1 MKKIVYLL
9 LLLWCQCSCS
19 DELLDG
25 PARPVLAADSVRV
38 TLGFNSLSFE
48 SPFSAG
54 TRSAGTRT
62 FAVSPDGVE
71 AELVEMP
78 VPLTRSG
85 EEDRVYGFWVLQF
98 DGTAATSVMTRKA
111 YYNCPSGTLNS
122 TLVTLDAG
130 TGQQRIV
137 VIANAGSSNNNSIS
151 PIRMNL
157 SQGTSTYNDLLS
169 LNYFPDKTDQTAYPL
184 YRDRYPDATNN
195 PVWRALRVM
204 CGVAD
209 AKITAGMSALYISL
223 RRNVSKITI
232 LPVELDASLQT
243 GDYPLWQ
250 ASLVN
255 IPASSYL
262 LPMGR
267 GSLFPG
273 TGAGYT
279 GHQWPSAPSAGD
291 YTIPQKTFD
300 VSVNLF
306 PSVAGLTLIE
316 RQAKAP
322 VGSTQLQV
330 VGYDTT
336 YNKFDS
342 DKKVPIIRKSILF
355 HIPLGTNFTDNF
367 SIPPNHDLTYKVRL
381 KAPAAGEGSAGETR
395 FVPGYFG
402 GILVGLDKNGTEVAA
417 ASGNAKV
424 WRFSKKIEVYP
435 QNNRCLMLEDEAWL
449 HPTDQDNVY
458 FGRDTMRWKR
468 KSGYS
473 PSVAGKCTEIM
484 DGFENSRTTAASLE
498 GGYRMLVSSL
508 GYRLENVINP
518 GSDVSQPGW
527 WYAPAIGQ
535 LIGIWIAGSGLIS
548 TMSGNG
554 FWSSTLE
561 SSGNQAYIMTLKG
574 EVRRVDVIEDRY
586 HGRAVRNLPNP

>member
-9 LLLWCQCSCS
+9 LLLWCLCSCS

-54 TRSAGTRT
+54 PRT

-98 DGTAATSVMTRKA
+98 NGTAATSVMTRKQ
-111 YYNCPSGTLNS
+111 YYNCPSGTLSAS
-122 TLVTLDAG
+122 TVTLNAG

-137 VIANAGSSNNNSIS
+137 VIANAGCNNSNSIS
-151 PIRMNL
+151 PIRMDLTVNV
-157 SQGTSTYNDLLS
+157 STYNDLLS
-169 LNYFPDKTDQTAYPL
+169 LHYFPDKTDQTAYPL

-195 PVWRALRVM
+195 LVWRALRVM

-209 AKITAGMSALYISL
+209 ARITAGMSALYISL

-232 LPVELDASLQT
+232 LPVELDASLKT

-279 GHQWPSAPSAGD
+279 GHQWPPVPVAES

-300 VSVNLF
+300 VPVNLF

-322 VGSTQLQV
+322 NGSTHLQV
-330 VGYDTT
+330 MGYKIEYHRFDTLQQ
-336 YNKFDS
+336 
-342 DKKVPIIRKSILF
+342 VPIIKRSVIF
-355 HIPLGTNFTDNF
+355 RIPLGTNFTDNF
-367 SIPPNHDLTYKVRL
+367 SIPPNHDLTYKIRL

-395 FVPGYFG
+395 FVPGS
-402 GILVGLDKNGTEVAA
+402 VGL
-417 ASGNAKV
+417 
-424 WRFSKKIEVYP
+424 EVYP
-435 QNNRCLMLEDEAWL
+435 QNNRCLMKERDAYLED
-449 HPTDQDNVY
+449 NKY
-458 FGRDTMRWKR
+458 FGSETMRWRRKGAIFNTYFPKR
-468 KSGYS
+468 MMELMNGKTN
-473 PSVAGKCTEIM
+473 SVAVAQEMVYGPFCM
-484 DGFENSRTTAASLE
+484 VTA
-498 GGYRMLVSSL
+498 SL
-508 GYRLENVINP
+508 GYRLENQL
-518 GSDVSQPGW
+518 SASASLMYQDAW

-535 LIGIWIAGSGLIS
+535 LLGIWIAGSGIIS
-548 TMSGNG
+548 TMSGVEG
-554 FWSSTLE
+554 FWSSTLDNT
-561 SSGNQAYIMTLKG
+561 GNQAYLMTLKG
-574 EVRRVDVIEDRY
+574 EVMKADLETDIY
-586 HGRAVRNLPNP
+586 HARAVRNLPNP

>member
-1 MKKIVYLL
+1 MNMKKIVYLL
-9 LLLWCQCSCS
+9 LLLWCLCSCS

-54 TRSAGTRT
+54 PRT

-85 EEDRVYGFWVLQF
+85 EEDKVYGFWVLQF
-98 DGTAATSVMTRKA
+98 NGTAATSVMTRKQ
-111 YYNCPSGTLNS
+111 YYNCPSGTLSAS
-122 TLVTLDAG
+122 TVTLDAG

-137 VIANAGSSNNNSIS
+137 VIANAGSNNSNSIS

-157 SQGTSTYNDLLS
+157 TVNVSTYNDLLS

-195 PVWRALRVM
+195 LVWRALRVM

-209 AKITAGMSALYISL
+209 ARITAGMSALYISL

-273 TGAGYT
+273 IGAGYT
-279 GHQWPSAPSAGD
+279 GHQWPSVPVAES

-300 VSVNLF
+300 VPVNLF
-306 PSVAGLTLIE
+306 PSVAGLTLYE

-322 VGSTQLQV
+322 VGSTHLQV
-330 VGYDTT
+330 MGYKIEYHRFDTLQQ
-336 YNKFDS
+336 
-342 DKKVPIIRKSILF
+342 VPIIKRSVIF
-355 HIPLGTNFTDNF
+355 RIPLGTNFTDNF
-367 SIPPNHDLTYKVRL
+367 SIPPNHDLTYKIRL

-402 GILVGLDKNGTEVAA
+402 GILVGLDKNGTVLDKPDNLVA
-417 ASGNAKV
+417 V
-424 WRFSKKIEVYP
+424 QWRFGRKLEVYP
-435 QNNRCLMLEDEAWL
+435 QNNRCLMKERDAYLED
-449 HPTDQDNVY
+449 NKY
-458 FGRDTMRWKR
+458 FGSETMRWRRKKGTFNNSFPKR
-468 KSGYS
+468 MMELMNGKAN
-473 PSVAGKCTEIM
+473 SVAVAQEVIYGPFCM
-484 DGFENSRTTAASLE
+484 VTA
-498 GGYRMLVSSL
+498 SL
-508 GYRLENVINP
+508 GYRLENQLSAGAHFVYQ
-518 GSDVSQPGW
+518 DTW

-535 LIGIWIAGSGLIS
+535 LLGIWIAGSGIIS
-548 TMSGNG
+548 TMSGVEG
-554 FWSSTLE
+554 FWSSTLDNT
-561 SSGNQAYIMTLKG
+561 GNQAYLMTLKG
-574 EVRRVDVIEDRY
+574 EVMKADLETDIY
-586 HGRAVRNLPNP
+586 HARAVRNLPNP

>member
-1 MKKIVYLL
+1 MNMKKIVYLL
-9 LLLWCQCSCS
+9 LLLWCLCSCS

-25 PARPVLAADSVRV
+25 PARPLLAADSVRV

-54 TRSAGTRT
+54 TRT
-62 FAVSPDGVE
+62 FAVSRDGVE
-71 AELVEMP
+71 AELVEMS

-98 DGTAATSVMTRKA
+98 NGTAATSVMTRKQ

-122 TLVTLDAG
+122 TAVTLNAG

-137 VIANAGSSNNNSIS
+137 VIANAGSSNSNSIS
-151 PIRMNL
+151 PIKMKLTPN
-157 SQGTSTYNDLLS
+157 TSTYNDLLN

-243 GDYPLWQ
+243 ADYPLWQ

-279 GHQWPSAPSAGD
+279 GHQWPSAPVAES

-322 VGSTQLQV
+322 VGSTHLQV
-330 VGYDTT
+330 MGYKIEYNRFDTLQT
-336 YNKFDS
+336 I
-342 DKKVPIIRKSILF
+342 PIIKRSVMF

-381 KAPAAGEGSAGETR
+381 KAPATGEGSAGETR

-402 GILVGLDKNGTEVAA
+402 GILVGLDKDGTVLDYPNNTAA
-417 ASGNAKV
+417 V
-424 WRFSKKIEVYP
+424 EWRFGRKLEVYP
-435 QNNRCLMLEDEAWL
+435 QNNKCLMKETYVSLED
-449 HPTDQDNVY
+449 NKY
-458 FGRDTMRWKR
+458 FGSETMRWKR
-468 KSGYS
+468 KGMSLSSSFINKNKELMNGKAN
-473 PSVAGKCTEIM
+473 SVRVSQEVVYGPYCM
-484 DGFENSRTTAASLE
+484 LTA
-498 GGYRMLVSSL
+498 SL
-508 GYRLENVINP
+508 GYRLENQPNA
-518 GSDVSQPGW
+518 DVNLIYGDTW

-535 LIGIWIAGSGLIS
+535 LLGIWIAGSGIIS
-548 TMSGNG
+548 TMSGVEG
-554 FWSSTLE
+554 FWSSTLDNTGAE
-561 SSGNQAYIMTLKG
+561 AYLLTLKG
-574 EVRRVDVIEDRY
+574 EVKKATLETDLY
-586 HGRAVRNLPNP
+586 HARAVRNLPNP

>member
-1 MKKIVYLL
+1 M

-25 PARPVLAADSVRV
+25 PARPVSAADSVRV
-38 TLGFNSLSFE
+38 TLGFNPLSFE

-54 TRSAGTRT
+54 TRSAGSRT

-85 EEDRVYGFWVLQF
+85 EEDKVYGFWVLQF
-98 DGTAATSVMTRKA
+98 NGTAGTSVMSRKQ
-111 YYNCPSGTLNS
+111 YYNCASGTLNS
-122 TLVTLDAG
+122 TAVTLTAG

-151 PIRMNL
+151 PIRTNL
-157 SQGTSTYNDLLS
+157 TVNTSTYNDLLS

-184 YRDRYPDATNN
+184 YRDRYPDAGND
-195 PVWRALRVM
+195 PVWRTLRVM

-209 AKITAGMSALYISL
+209 AVITAGMPALYISL

-232 LPVELDASLQT
+232 LPVELDASLKT
-243 GDYPLWQ
+243 ADYPLWQ

-279 GHQWPSAPSAGD
+279 GHQWPSVPVAESYA
-291 YTIPQKTFD
+291 IPEKTFD

-306 PSVAGLTLIE
+306 PSVAGLTLYE

-322 VGSTQLQV
+322 VGSTHLQV
-330 VGYDTT
+330 MGYKIE
-336 YNKFDS
+336 YNQFDS
-342 DKKVPIIRKSILF
+342 DQKVPIIKRSILF
-355 HIPLGTNFTDNF
+355 RIPLGTNFTDNF
-367 SIPPNHDLTYKVRL
+367 SIPPNHDLTYRIRL
-381 KAPAAGEGSAGETR
+381 KAPAAGDGSAGETR
-395 FVPGYFG
+395 FIPGYFG
-402 GILVGLDKNGTEVAA
+402 GNLVGLDKNGSEVAA
-417 ASGNAKV
+417 NNGNAV
-424 WRFSKKIEVYP
+424 EWRFSKKIEVYP
-435 QNNRCLMLEDEAWL
+435 QNNKCLMLEDETWL
-449 HPTDQDNVY
+449 PPADRDNVY

-468 KSGYS
+468 NGH
-473 PSVAGKCTEIM
+473 PSINLVGKCTEIM
-484 DGFENSRTTAASLE
+484 NGFENSRATAASLE

-518 GSDVSQPGW
+518 GVDNSKLDW

-535 LIGIWIAGSGLIS
+535 LLGIWIAGSGLIS

-561 SSGNQAYIMTLKG
+561 SSGNQAYLMTLKG
-574 EVRRVDVIEDRY
+574 EVRRAGVLEDRY

>member
-9 LLLWCQCSCS
+9 LFLWCQCSCS

-62 FAVSPDGVE
+62 FTVSPDGVE

-85 EEDRVYGFWVLQF
+85 EEDKVYGFWVLQF

-122 TLVTLDAG
+122 TSVTLNAG

-137 VIANAGSSNNNSIS
+137 VIANAGSGNNNSIS

-157 SQGTSTYNDLLS
+157 TQGTSTYNDLLS

-232 LPVELDASLQT
+232 LPVELDASLRT
-243 GDYPLWQ
+243 GEFPLWQ

-267 GSLFPG
+267 GSFFPG

-279 GHQWPSAPSAGD
+279 GHQWPSAPVAES

-306 PSVAGLTLIE
+306 PSVAGLTLYE

-330 VGYDTT
+330 MGYKIE

-342 DKKVPIIRKSILF
+342 DKKVPIIKRSILF

-367 SIPPNHDLTYKVRL
+367 SIPPNHDLTYRIRL
-381 KAPAAGEGSAGETR
+381 KKSTVDGSAGETR
-395 FVPGYFG
+395 FEPGYFG

-435 QNNRCLMLEDEAWL
+435 QNNRCLMLENELWL
-449 HPTDQDNVY
+449 PSADKDNVY

-468 KSGYS
+468 NGY
-473 PSVAGKCTEIM
+473 PSISFAGKCLKLM
-484 DGFENSRTTAASLE
+484 DGFENSRYVSANIQS
-498 GGYRMLVSSL
+498 GHYMLVASL
-508 GYRLENVINP
+508 GYRLENEISP
-518 GSDVSQPGW
+518 GSDISKPHW

-574 EVRRVDVIEDRY
+574 EVRRVDVLEDRY
-586 HGRAVRNLPNP
+586 HGRAVRNLLNP